1 MQLKEQRYVIAIAD
15 TGNLTRA
22 AQQLYISQP
31 ALSLFLHNL
40 ETALNMQLFHQVGR
54 QMVPTPAGE
63 LYLEKARQMVALDEQ
78 LNQELHDLVRGRT
91 ERLRIGMQAIRSND
105 LGARL
110 IARIWKEF
118 PQIGLSWYDEVYSAL
133 EQMLISDQI
142 DLFFCN
148 RQHTKRELEYLPL
161 YQDEIVLIVNRDH
174 PLVSKAVPSEDG
186 GFPWIDI
193 SLFRHE
199 RFLLAQPSQS
209 VRVHADRILAEAGI
223 RPTQVCY
230 LRRIYTIISLVN
242 RGEGV
247 AFTCAQYIPASNS
260 HENVAAFRVG
270 RHKHYAEFCAIYRK
284 GTQLSE
290 AALQLIEWTRQAM
303 SEGEEA
309 LHRKQTVCAGAARQ
323 TE

>member
-1 MQLKEQRYVIAIAD
+1 M
-15 TGNLTRA
+15 
-22 AQQLYISQP
+22 
-31 ALSLFLHNL
+31 
-40 ETALNMQLFHQVGR
+40 
-54 QMVPTPAGE
+54 
-63 LYLEKARQMVALDEQ
+63 
-78 LNQELHDLVRGRT
+78 
-91 ERLRIGMQAIRSND
+91 
-105 LGARL
+105 
-110 IARIWKEF
+110 
-118 PQIGLSWYDEVYSAL
+118 
-133 EQMLISDQI
+133 
-142 DLFFCN
+142 
-148 RQHTKRELEYLPL
+148 
-161 YQDEIVLIVNRDH
+161 
-174 PLVSKAVPSEDG
+174 
-186 GFPWIDI
+186 
-193 SLFRHE
+193 
-199 RFLLAQPSQS
+199 
-209 VRVHADRILAEAGI
+209 RVHADRILAEAGI

-309 LHRKQTVCAGAARQ
+309 LHQKQTVCAGAARQ